1 MDNSRPLEGFDGALS
16 QTALTVE
23 SSPEQG
29 GHGRA
34 RLNSVTLANC
44 QTWGKIKKS
53 LMRLKKYHLDMR
65 V

>member
-1 MDNSRPLEGFDGALS
+1 MDNSRPPEGFDGALS

-23 SSPEQG
+23 ASTEPG
-29 GHGRA
+29 GRGRS

-53 LMRLKKYHLDMR
+53 LMRLKKYHLNMR